1 MLTKGIIII
10 KKVKPMKP
18 NSLKVKMQSISQIE
32 MQNTKGGL
40 NTQEKLKTVVVTG
53 KKKNASMVF

>member
-18 NSLKVKMQSISQIE
+18 NSLKVKMQSISQSE

-40 NTQEKLKTVVVTG
+40 NTQEKLKIVVVTG